1 MADEPEPNEV
11 SGSSPSPSPVSSP
24 ASSGASPSPAVGPDR
39 GGLIV
44 GGVLIVL
51 GLLFLLERAF
61 DVQFGRFGWPLF
73 VIVPGVLLLAASLA
87 VGGREAS
94 GLAVAGA
101 ITTVTGLVLAF
112 QNATGLWAT
121 WAYAWAL
128 VGPAAT
134 GLGLVFYGAL
144 RGFPDLVSAGIKA
157 LGTGLALFAG
167 FGLFFE
173 GIIGLSGEP
182 FLAGSE
188 LLPYLLIGLG
198 VVLVGWGIVRGR
210 QPA

>member
-1 MADEPEPNEV
+1 MTDAPTSPPEEPT
-11 SGSSPSPSPVSSP
+11 SGR
-24 ASSGASPSPAVGPDR
+24 ASSGDWWSRVTSDGSKPDR
-39 GGLIV
+39 SGVIV
-44 GGVLIVL
+44 GAVLIVL
-51 GLLFLLERAF
+51 GLLFLAERVF
-61 DVQFGRFGWPLF
+61 NVDVGRFGWPLF
-73 VIVPGVLLLAASLA
+73 VIVPGILLLAASLA
-87 VGGREAS
+87 VGGREGS

-101 ITTVTGLVLAF
+101 ITTTVGLVLAV

-134 GLGLVFYGAL
+134 GAGLLFYGL
-144 RGFPDLVSAGIKA
+144 LKGRREDISNGVRS

-182 FLAGSE
+182 FLVGSDV
-188 LLPYLLIGLG
+188 LPLALIGLG
-198 VVLVGWGIVRGR
+198 VVLVAASLFRGR
-210 QPA
+210 RPV